1 VDPPTYASVRT
12 HGDLKSTIAH
22 NGQAVRPT
30 RAGRAASDSPCDG
43 AVSRPIDNSHVP
55 VPGYRDAP
63 SPPWQPET
71 PADLAEAEE
80 FLRQV
85 YADRPGSVEPR
96 LAAVRAQIAL
106 TGTYTH
112 TPEELTYGARLAW
125 RNASRCIGRLY
136 WQSLLVRDRRHV
148 HTADA
153 IFEEVVAHLRIA
165 GDRNRR
171 GIRPVITVFPPVTPG
186 RPFARL
192 WNEQLVRYAGYR
204 QADGSVV
211 GDPRYT
217 AFTEAVQ
224 ELGWRGKDDRFD
236 VLPLVVQT
244 PEEGVRLYDLP
255 DSAVWEVPLAHPEL
269 PWFAELGL
277 RWHAVPAI
285 SNMRLSIGGIDYPL
299 APFNGW
305 YLGTEI
311 GVRNLADVDRYN
323 LLPAVAARLGLD
335 ITTERTLWRDRAL
348 VELNRAVLWSF
359 DRAGARI
366 SDHHSES
373 RRFLDHI
380 AREERAGRPVPA
392 DWTWIVPPMSGAT
405 TPVFH
410 RYYPELD
417 LRPNFYLDEDAV
429 ALAHTGRPAAPCRH
443 LWTEPHNPPARHE
456 PARHEPSRH
465 AHHPAH
471 PGHPHPPV
479 HAPAHPPVHAPAHPP
494 VHAPAHPPVHAPA
507 HAAAHGQAPVR
518 HAVTI
523 RRVPAPRLPLRPACP
538 PSVPA

>member
-1 VDPPTYASVRT
+1 MERRHKTVRT
-12 HGDLKSTIAH
+12 HGCTRPTIAPATDRASVPAPAA
-22 NGQAVRPT
+22 AV
-30 RAGRAASDSPCDG
+30 ASDSPCDG
-43 AVSRPIDNSHVP
+43 GASSPVDNSRVP

-63 SPPWQPET
+63 APLWQPET
-71 PADLAEAEE
+71 PVDQAEAEA

-85 YADRPGSVEPR
+85 YADRPESIEPR
-96 LAAVRAQIAL
+96 LTAVRTQVTA

-148 HTADA
+148 HSADA

-165 GDRNRR
+165 GDRDRR
-171 GIRPVITVFPPVTPG
+171 GIRPVITVFPPAVPG

-192 WNEQLVRYAGYR
+192 WNEQLIRYAGYHR
-204 QADGSVV
+204 PDGSVL
-211 GDPRYT
+211 GDPRY
-217 AFTEAVQ
+217 AEFTRAVQ
-224 ELGWRGKDDRFD
+224 ERGWHGKDEAFD

-244 PEEGVRLYDLP
+244 PADGVRLYDLP
-255 DSAVWEVPLAHPEL
+255 DSAVWEIALVHPDL

-285 SNMRLSIGGIDYPL
+285 SNMRLSIGGVNYPL

-323 LLPAVAARLGLD
+323 MLPAVARRMGLD
-335 ITTERTLWRDRAL
+335 DTSDRTLWRDRAL

-392 DWTWIVPPMSGAT
+392 DWSWIVPPMSGAAT
-405 TPVFH
+405 AVFH

-417 LRPNFYLDEDAV
+417 LRPNFYLDEDAA
-429 ALAHTGRPAAPCRH
+429 ALARTGRPAAPPCRH
-443 LWTEPHNPPARHE
+443 LWAEPHHQPR
-456 PARHEPSRH
+456 
-465 AHHPAH
+465 
-471 PGHPHPPV
+471 HPHHHHGAHAVGTHAVPV
-479 HAPAHPPVHAPAHPP
+479 HAAL
-494 VHAPAHPPVHAPA
+494 A
-507 HAAAHGQAPVR
+507 HATTGRHTAKVR
-518 HAVTI
+518 
-523 RRVPAPRLPLRPACP
+523 RLPAPRLPLRPAWP
-538 PSVPA
+538 PNVPA